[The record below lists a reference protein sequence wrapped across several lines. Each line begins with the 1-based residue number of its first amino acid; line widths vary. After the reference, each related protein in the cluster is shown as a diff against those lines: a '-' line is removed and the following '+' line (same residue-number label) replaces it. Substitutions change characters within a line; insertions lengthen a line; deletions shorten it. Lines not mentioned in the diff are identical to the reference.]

1 MRCRA
6 SLLPCAR
13 GYLIRA
19 ATRSAPLD
27 PPRAGVTRP
36 APGLVTPSP
45 SATPRPPRTRARS
58 ADGLSLEHKLP
69 LLISALLLI
78 VIAVFG
84 WAAYREVRESALVSA
99 TERVKRVARQL
110 AEFSASQTA
119 RRSEALVALGGSA
132 EPLELMRGRG
142 SAARAEEAV
151 RDAATPL
158 DSVVSTWILTSA
170 TGERRLTIGATPSD
184 HELALL
190 DSLTGVAATSRVA
203 QTGPFVPV
211 GDSVWF
217 WAVVPVGP
225 AERLEGFVV
234 QRRRVPNAPAVV
246 AQIRELAGRDVSLRF
261 ASVNGDVWTDV
272 EGGPED
278 ALLPAPLPDSTFEA
292 VAPSGERIIGAVARV
307 DGTPNL
313 VVLFVPRS
321 IVLQRPDAF
330 RRRIM
335 MSGLIVLI
343 AGTVAAWLLSRHVT
357 RPLREVSQAADAVAS
372 GDYDQRVVVER
383 DDELG
388 RLGDAFNVMAERI
401 GIARTELEQRVDDS
415 MAMSDALSELNTE
428 LRSAQHQAV
437 RAAQAEHRA
446 RTRIERLQALTAS
459 LSENLTPDEVVRT
472 VLEQGMQALGAAGG
486 GVCLLTPDGTHQ
498 ELAAVSD
505 LTVPLPDAWN
515 RFPLDGPYPVNDAV
529 RNREIIFVSS
539 GEGFRARYPEVARD
553 LQPGRYEAYAAAP
566 LEIEGRVIG
575 AINYTFAE
583 RRNFVPEDR
592 TFLAAIARQCAQAL
606 ERARLFE
613 AERLARADAE
623 EVARRSA
630 ALSAASEALVGS
642 LEMDPTLDLIV
653 DLATRELGEYA
664 QIFLVQGDEILRS
677 ASACTVPEK
686 LPLLEALSRGAP
698 HRVDG
703 TSPQAEVIRTRQP
716 RLVPVVTDHVFQQ
729 AATDADHL
737 DLLRRLDWRSLIF
750 APLEAR
756 GSMIGLLVS
765 GRFRAGDPFDADDVE
780 FAVELARRAALAVD
794 NARLYQGEQL
804 ARAAAERASRVKS
817 DFLAVM
823 SHELRTPLN
832 AIIGY
837 TSLIADEIVG
847 PVSPAQQTQL
857 GRVKAGARHLLSLIE
872 QILSLSRL
880 EAGKEEVIAERA
892 DLIAI
897 ARETAALIEPAAMT
911 KRLRFEVKVP
921 PPPVEI
927 TTDPTKVRQIM
938 LNLLGNAVKFTESGF
953 VELSIEVNPEV
964 VEIRVTDSGEGI
976 AAEHAERIFEPFWQV
991 GQSRFA
997 RAAGTGLGLSV
1008 SRQLARLM
1016 GGDITVRSELGRGS
1030 TFLVRLPRALSG
1042 SPSADAAPPAG
1053 SAVPSGR
1060 HSTQ

>member
-1 MRCRA
+1 M
-6 SLLPCAR
+6 
-13 GYLIRA
+13 
-19 ATRSAPLD
+19 
-27 PPRAGVTRP
+27 
-36 APGLVTPSP
+36 
-45 SATPRPPRTRARS
+45 
-58 ADGLSLEHKLP
+58 SLERKLP
-69 LLISALLLI
+69 LLISALVLI

-84 WAAYREVRESALVSA
+84 WAAYREVRESALVAA

-110 AEFSASQTA
+110 AELSAASST
-119 RRSEALVALGGSA
+119 RRNEALAMLSESEELLAVLRGGGSA
-132 EPLELMRGRG
+132 T
-142 SAARAEEAV
+142 RAEEV
-151 RDAATPL
+151 LRDATTPL
-158 DSVVSTWILTSA
+158 DSVLSTWVLTSA
-170 TGERRLTIGATPSD
+170 TGERRLMLGATPSD

-190 DSLTGVAATSRVA
+190 DSLTGAAASSRVA
-203 QTGPFVPV
+203 QSGPFVPI
-211 GDSVWF
+211 GDSVWT
-217 WAVVPVGP
+217 WTVVPIGT
-225 AERLEGFVV
+225 AERLEGFVA
-234 QRRRVPNAPAVV
+234 QRRRIANAPAVA

-261 ASVNGDVWTDV
+261 ASATGDVWSDV
-272 EGGPED
+272 EGGPE
-278 ALLPAPLPDSTFEA
+278 APLLPAPLPDSTFEA
-292 VAPSGERIIGAVARV
+292 ATSSGERIIGAVAPVR
-307 DGTPNL
+307 GTPYL
-313 VVLFVPRS
+313 MVLSVPRS
-321 IVLQRPDAF
+321 VVLQRPDAF

-357 RPLREVSQAADAVAS
+357 RPLRQVSLAADAVAS
-372 GDYDQRVVVER
+372 GDYDQRVVVDR

-401 GIARTELEQRVDDS
+401 GVARTELEQRVDDS

-428 LRSAQHQAV
+428 LRSAQHEAV

-446 RTRIERLQALTAS
+446 RMRIERLQALTAS

-486 GVCLLTPDGTHQ
+486 GVYLITPDGTHH

-505 LTVPLPDAWN
+505 LAVPVPAAWA

-529 RNREIIFVSS
+529 RNREIIFLSS
-539 GEGFRARYPEVARD
+539 GAELRAGYPEVARD
-553 LQPGRYEAYAAAP
+553 LQPGGYEAYAAAP
-566 LEIEGRVIG
+566 LEIEGRAIG

-583 RRNFVPEDR
+583 RRAFAPEDR
-592 TFLAAIARQCAQAL
+592 TFLAAMARQCAQAL

-642 LEMDPTLDLIV
+642 LEMDRTLDLIV
-653 DLATRELGEYA
+653 DLATGELGEYA
-664 QIFLVQGDEILRS
+664 QIFLVQGDVILRS
-677 ASACTVPEK
+677 ASACTVPDKVE
-686 LPLLEALSRGAP
+686 LLEALSRGAP

-703 TSPQAEVIRTRQP
+703 PSPHAVVIRTRQP
-716 RLVPVVTDHVFQQ
+716 LLVPEVADPVFQR
-729 AATDADHL
+729 AATDAAHL
-737 DLLRRLDWRSLIF
+737 DVLRRLDWRSLIF

-756 GSMIGLLVS
+756 GSMIGLLIC
-765 GRFRAGDPFDADDVE
+765 GRFRAGDPFDDDDVD

-794 NARLYQGEQL
+794 NARLYQAEQQ
-804 ARAAAERASRVKS
+804 ARTAAERASRVKS

-880 EAGKEEVIAERA
+880 EAGKEEVIVERA
-892 DLIAI
+892 DLVAV

-911 KRLRFEVKVP
+911 KKLRFEVKVP

-927 TTDPTKVRQIM
+927 ATDPTKVRQIM

-953 VELSIEVNPEV
+953 VELSVEVNPEV

-976 AAEHAERIFEPFWQV
+976 APEHAERIFEPFWQV

-1042 SPSADAAPPAG
+1042 SPSADGARPAG
-1053 SAVPSGR
+1053 SAVPSGP
-1060 HSTQ
+1060 HSTR